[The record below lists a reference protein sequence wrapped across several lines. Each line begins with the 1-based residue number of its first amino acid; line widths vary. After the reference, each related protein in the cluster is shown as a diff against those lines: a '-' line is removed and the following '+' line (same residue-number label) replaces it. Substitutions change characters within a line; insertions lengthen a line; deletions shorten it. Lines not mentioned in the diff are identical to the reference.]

1 MSDSQQPYELQPSR
15 LLCPWDS
22 SGKNTGVGCN
32 NLLQGIIL
40 LQGTDP
46 HLLSLLHWQMDFF
59 FTSITWEAHGWVHLT
74 RIYIIISIYSQ
85 IQLYS
90 YLLQLWTFLLVLQVM
105 LFTNFFLQISSY
117 PYFLSVFLTL
127 VHSTSSS
134 SYLITFT
141 YVALSFFFTFS
152 DSASSLWKFYLLIIL
167 LSHIYPFSSI
177 LMLSLL
183 HISRHFIYYCI
194 AYCIIFCI
202 YEFLSFPY
210 SLYFSSVARIYFMF
224 FF

>member
-1 MSDSQQPYELQPSR
+1 MGTL
-15 LLCPWDS
+15 
-22 SGKNTGVGCN
+22 NTNIYN
-32 NLLQGIIL
+32 NLK
-40 LQGTDP
+40 
-46 HLLSLLHWQMDFF
+46 
-59 FTSITWEAHGWVHLT
+59 
-74 RIYIIISIYSQ
+74 YSQ
-85 IQLYS
+85 IQLYF

-105 LFTNFFLQISSY
+105 LFTNFFLRISSFL
-117 PYFLSVFLTL
+117 YFLSVFLTL

-141 YVALSFFFTFS
+141 YVALTFFFTFS

-177 LMLSLL
+177 QMLSLL

-210 SLYFSSVARIYFMF
+210 SLYFSSVAQIYVIYFF
-224 FF
+224 

>member
-1 MSDSQQPYELQPSR
+1 M
-15 LLCPWDS
+15 
-22 SGKNTGVGCN
+22 
-32 NLLQGIIL
+32 
-40 LQGTDP
+40 
-46 HLLSLLHWQMDFF
+46 
-59 FTSITWEAHGWVHLT
+59 
-74 RIYIIISIYSQ
+74 
-85 IQLYS
+85 
-90 YLLQLWTFLLVLQVM
+90 QLWTFLLVLQVM

-224 FF
+224 FFNFLYVYMCYFPKSYYHLMHEQVENLVNCKKMRLTSISSI